1 MAAPLT
7 VPIAQTAL
15 RLHEKSRPTSK
26 ESVPAILARCK
37 NSLIANWLARTKK
50 TPELNHLH
58 LTDEQRTGHL
68 PKLVDDL
75 VKRLSTPRL
84 PDKDS
89 DAIASPAAVQHGMLR
104 RKQGYSSGMLIHES
118 RILQVTIF
126 GTLHDNLSSL
136 DFNLLLPDVMIIADE
151 VDAQLTQTMESFGN
165 GAPKSAKPQLVKP
178 KGLSW
183 SEDVAS
189 QNSEV

>member
-37 NSLIANWLARTKK
+37 SSLIANWLARTKK

-84 PDKDS
+84 PDKRCHRV
-89 DAIASPAAVQHGMLR
+89 PGCRPTWHAATETRLF
-104 RKQGYSSGMLIHES
+104 
-118 RILQVTIF
+118 F
-126 GTLHDNLSSL
+126 GH
-136 DFNLLLPDVMIIADE
+136 AD
-151 VDAQLTQTMESFGN
+151 
-165 GAPKSAKPQLVKP
+165 P
-178 KGLSW
+178 
-183 SEDVAS
+183 
-189 QNSEV
+189 